1 MIHVLLYIVT
11 AIVFL
16 ALDVVMLKKVM
27 YPLFSSNIGPMML
40 EDLRMGPA
48 AVFYLFYV
56 VGVVWFVSIPAL
68 NVGSIAQAFFA
79 GAVLGALAY
88 GTYEFTNFATL
99 KGWTAQ
105 MVTVD
110 VIWGA
115 VLTGTSAAVGVA
127 VTKYFTW
134 IITACCGWTLG
145 IPCK

>member
-48 AVFYLFYV
+48 AVFHLFYV

-105 MVTVD
+105 MVMVD

-127 VTKYFTW
+127 VTKYFT
-134 IITACCGWTLG
+134 
-145 IPCK
+145 

>member
-11 AIVFL
+11 ASVFL

-40 EDLRMGPA
+40 EDFRMGPA

-105 MVTVD
+105 MVMVD

-127 VTKYFTW
+127 VTKHFM
-134 IITACCGWTLG
+134 
-145 IPCK
+145 

>member
-1 MIHVLLYIVT
+1 MINVLLYIVT
-11 AIVFL
+11 VVVFL
-16 ALDVVMLKKVM
+16 ALDIVMLKKVM

-40 EDLRMGPA
+40 DDLRMGPA

-105 MVTVD
+105 MVMVD

-115 VLTGTSAAVGVA
+115 VLTGTSAAIGVA
-127 VTKYFTW
+127 VTKFFT
-134 IITACCGWTLG
+134 
-145 IPCK
+145 

>member
-1 MIHVLLYIVT
+1 MIHILLYIST

-27 YPLFSSNIGPMML
+27 YPLFSANIGPMML

-56 VGVVWFVSIPAL
+56 MGVVWFVSIPAL

-105 MVTVD
+105 MVMVD

-127 VTKYFTW
+127 VTKYFT
-134 IITACCGWTLG
+134 
-145 IPCK
+145 

>member
-1 MIHVLLYIVT
+1 MIHILLYIST

-27 YPLFSSNIGPMML
+27 YPLFSANIGPMML

-48 AVFYLFYV
+48 TVFYLFYI

-105 MVTVD
+105 MVMVD

-127 VTKYFTW
+127 VTKYFT
-134 IITACCGWTLG
+134 
-145 IPCK
+145 

>member
-1 MIHVLLYIVT
+1 MIHILLYIST

-27 YPLFSSNIGPMML
+27 YPLFSANIGPMML

-105 MVTVD
+105 MVMVD

-127 VTKYFTW
+127 ITKYFT
-134 IITACCGWTLG
+134 
-145 IPCK
+145 

>member
-68 NVGSIAQAFFA
+68 NVGSLAQAFFA

-105 MVTVD
+105 MVMVD

-127 VTKYFTW
+127 VTKYFT
-134 IITACCGWTLG
+134 
-145 IPCK
+145 

>member
-1 MIHVLLYIVT
+1 MIHILLYIST

-27 YPLFSSNIGPMML
+27 YPLFSANIGPMML

-48 AVFYLFYV
+48 AVFYLFFV

-105 MVTVD
+105 MVMVD

-127 VTKYFTW
+127 VTKYFT
-134 IITACCGWTLG
+134 
-145 IPCK
+145 

>member
-40 EDLRMGPA
+40 EDFRMGPA

-105 MVTVD
+105 MVMVD

-127 VTKYFTW
+127 VTKLFT
-134 IITACCGWTLG
+134 
-145 IPCK
+145 

>member
-1 MIHVLLYIVT
+1 MIHILLYIST

-27 YPLFSSNIGPMML
+27 YPLFSANIGPMML

-99 KGWTAQ
+99 RGWTAQ
-105 MVTVD
+105 MVMVD

-127 VTKYFTW
+127 VTKYFT
-134 IITACCGWTLG
+134 
-145 IPCK
+145 

>member
-105 MVTVD
+105 MVMVD

-115 VLTGTSAAVGVA
+115 VLTGTSATVGVA
-127 VTKYFTW
+127 VTKHFT
-134 IITACCGWTLG
+134 
-145 IPCK
+145 

>member
-1 MIHVLLYIVT
+1 MIHVWLYIVT
-11 AIVFL
+11 ASVFL

-105 MVTVD
+105 MVMVD

-127 VTKYFTW
+127 VTKHFM
-134 IITACCGWTLG
+134 
-145 IPCK
+145 

>member
-1 MIHVLLYIVT
+1 MIHILLYIST

-27 YPLFSSNIGPMML
+27 YPLFSANIGPMML

-68 NVGSIAQAFFA
+68 NVGSIAQAFIA

-105 MVTVD
+105 MVMVD

-127 VTKYFTW
+127 VTKYFT
-134 IITACCGWTLG
+134 
-145 IPCK
+145 

>member
-1 MIHVLLYIVT
+1 MIHILLYIST

-27 YPLFSSNIGPMML
+27 YPLFSANIGPMML

-105 MVTVD
+105 MVMVD

-115 VLTGTSAAVGVA
+115 VLTGTSAAVGMA
-127 VTKYFTW
+127 VTKYFT
-134 IITACCGWTLG
+134 
-145 IPCK
+145 

>member
-1 MIHVLLYIVT
+1 MIHILLYIST

-27 YPLFSSNIGPMML
+27 YPLFSANIGPMML

-105 MVTVD
+105 MVMVD

-115 VLTGTSAAVGVA
+115 VLTGTSAAMGVA
-127 VTKYFTW
+127 VTKYFT
-134 IITACCGWTLG
+134 
-145 IPCK
+145 

>member
-27 YPLFSSNIGPMML
+27 YPLFSANIGPMML

-105 MVTVD
+105 MVMVD

-127 VTKYFTW
+127 VTKYFT
-134 IITACCGWTLG
+134 
-145 IPCK
+145 

>member
-1 MIHVLLYIVT
+1 MIHILLYIST

-27 YPLFSSNIGPMML
+27 YPLFSANIGPMML

-88 GTYEFTNFATL
+88 GTYEFTNFAAL

-105 MVTVD
+105 MVMVD

-115 VLTGTSAAVGVA
+115 VLTGTSAAVGGA
-127 VTKYFTW
+127 VTKYFT
-134 IITACCGWTLG
+134 
-145 IPCK
+145 

>member
-1 MIHVLLYIVT
+1 MIHVLLYIGT
-11 AIVFL
+11 AFVFL

-68 NVGSIAQAFFA
+68 NVGSIAQAFFT

-88 GTYEFTNFATL
+88 GTYESTNFATL

-127 VTKYFTW
+127 VTKYFT
-134 IITACCGWTLG
+134 
-145 IPCK
+145 

>member
-1 MIHVLLYIVT
+1 MIHILLYIST

-27 YPLFSSNIGPMML
+27 YPLFSANIGPMML

-105 MVTVD
+105 MVMVD
-110 VIWGA
+110 FIWGA

-127 VTKYFTW
+127 VTKYFT
-134 IITACCGWTLG
+134 
-145 IPCK
+145 

>member
-1 MIHVLLYIVT
+1 MIHILLYIST

-27 YPLFSSNIGPMML
+27 YPLFSANIGPMML

-105 MVTVD
+105 MVMVD

-115 VLTGTSAAVGVA
+115 GFTGTSAAVGVA
-127 VTKYFTW
+127 VTKYFT
-134 IITACCGWTLG
+134 
-145 IPCK
+145 

>member
-1 MIHVLLYIVT
+1 MIHILLYIST

-27 YPLFSSNIGPMML
+27 YPLFSANIGPMML

-79 GAVLGALAY
+79 GVVLGALAY

-105 MVTVD
+105 MVMVD
-110 VIWGA
+110 VIWGT

-127 VTKYFTW
+127 VTKYFT
-134 IITACCGWTLG
+134 
-145 IPCK
+145 

>member
-1 MIHVLLYIVT
+1 MIHILLYIST

-27 YPLFSSNIGPMML
+27 YPLFSANIGPMML
-40 EDLRMGPA
+40 EDIRMGPA

-105 MVTVD
+105 MVMVD

-127 VTKYFTW
+127 VTKYFT
-134 IITACCGWTLG
+134 
-145 IPCK
+145 

>member
-1 MIHVLLYIVT
+1 MIHILLYIVT

-48 AVFYLFYV
+48 AVFYLFYI

-127 VTKYFTW
+127 VTKYFT
-134 IITACCGWTLG
+134 
-145 IPCK
+145 

>member
-1 MIHVLLYIVT
+1 MTHVLLYIVT

-105 MVTVD
+105 MVMVD

-127 VTKYFTW
+127 ATKHFT
-134 IITACCGWTLG
+134 
-145 IPCK
+145 

>member
-1 MIHVLLYIVT
+1 MIHILLYIST

-27 YPLFSSNIGPMML
+27 YPLFSANIGPMML

-56 VGVVWFVSIPAL
+56 VGVIWFVSIPAL

-88 GTYEFTNFATL
+88 GTYESTNFATL

-105 MVTVD
+105 MVMVD

-127 VTKYFTW
+127 VTKYFT
-134 IITACCGWTLG
+134 
-145 IPCK
+145 

>member
-1 MIHVLLYIVT
+1 MIHVLLYIST

-16 ALDVVMLKKVM
+16 ALDIVMLKKVM
-27 YPLFSSNIGPMML
+27 YPLFSANIGPMML

-56 VGVVWFVSIPAL
+56 VGVIWFVSIPAL

-79 GAVLGALAY
+79 GAVLGARAY

-105 MVTVD
+105 MVMVD

-115 VLTGTSAAVGVA
+115 VLTGTSAAAGVA
-127 VTKYFTW
+127 VTKYFT
-134 IITACCGWTLG
+134 
-145 IPCK
+145 

>member
-56 VGVVWFVSIPAL
+56 VGVVWFVSIPAM

-105 MVTVD
+105 MVMVD

-127 VTKYFTW
+127 VTKHFM
-134 IITACCGWTLG
+134 
-145 IPCK
+145 

>member
-1 MIHVLLYIVT
+1 MTHVLLYIVT

-56 VGVVWFVSIPAL
+56 AGVIWFVSIPAL
-68 NVGSIAQAFFA
+68 NVSSIAQAFFA

-105 MVTVD
+105 MVMVD

-127 VTKYFTW
+127 VTKHFT
-134 IITACCGWTLG
+134 
-145 IPCK
+145 

>member
-48 AVFYLFYV
+48 AVFYLLYV

-105 MVTVD
+105 MVMVD

-127 VTKYFTW
+127 VTKYFT
-134 IITACCGWTLG
+134 
-145 IPCK
+145 

>member
-27 YPLFSSNIGPMML
+27 YPLFSSTIGPMML
-40 EDLRMGPA
+40 EVLRMGPA

-127 VTKYFTW
+127 VTKYFT
-134 IITACCGWTLG
+134 
-145 IPCK
+145 

>member
-68 NVGSIAQAFFA
+68 NVGSIAQAFYA

-105 MVTVD
+105 MVMVD

-127 VTKYFTW
+127 VTKQFT
-134 IITACCGWTLG
+134 
-145 IPCK
+145 

>member
-1 MIHVLLYIVT
+1 MIHILLYFST

-27 YPLFSSNIGPMML
+27 HPLFSANIGPMML

-105 MVTVD
+105 MVMVD

-115 VLTGTSAAVGVA
+115 VLTGTSAAFGVA
-127 VTKYFTW
+127 VTKYFT
-134 IITACCGWTLG
+134 
-145 IPCK
+145 

>member
-1 MIHVLLYIVT
+1 MIHILLYIST

-27 YPLFSSNIGPMML
+27 YPLFSANIGPMML

-105 MVTVD
+105 MVMVD

-115 VLTGTSAAVGVA
+115 FLTGTSAAVGVA
-127 VTKYFTW
+127 VTKYFT
-134 IITACCGWTLG
+134 
-145 IPCK
+145 

>member
-40 EDLRMGPA
+40 EDFRMGPA

-56 VGVVWFVSIPAL
+56 AGVVWFVSIPAL
-68 NVGSIAQAFFA
+68 TVGSIAQAFFA

-105 MVTVD
+105 MVMVD
-110 VIWGA
+110 GIWRA
-115 VLTGTSAAVGVA
+115 FLTGSSAAVGVA
-127 VTKYFTW
+127 VTKLFT
-134 IITACCGWTLG
+134 
-145 IPCK
+145 

>member
-1 MIHVLLYIVT
+1 MTHVLLYIVT

-27 YPLFSSNIGPMML
+27 YPLFSSNIGPKML

-105 MVTVD
+105 MVMVD

-127 VTKYFTW
+127 VTKYFT
-134 IITACCGWTLG
+134 
-145 IPCK
+145 

>member
-1 MIHVLLYIVT
+1 MIHILLYIST

-16 ALDVVMLKKVM
+16 GLDVVMLKKVM
-27 YPLFSSNIGPMML
+27 HPLFSANIGPMML

-105 MVTVD
+105 MVMVD

-127 VTKYFTW
+127 VTKYFT
-134 IITACCGWTLG
+134 
-145 IPCK
+145 

>member
-48 AVFYLFYV
+48 AVFYLLYV

-127 VTKYFTW
+127 VTKYFT
-134 IITACCGWTLG
+134 
-145 IPCK
+145 

>member
-1 MIHVLLYIVT
+1 MLHVLLYIAT

-56 VGVVWFVSIPAL
+56 VGVVWFVSIPAF
-68 NVGSIAQAFFA
+68 NVGSVAQAFFA

-105 MVTVD
+105 MVMVD

-127 VTKYFTW
+127 VTKQFT
-134 IITACCGWTLG
+134 
-145 IPCK
+145 

>member
-1 MIHVLLYIVT
+1 MIHILLYIST

-27 YPLFSSNIGPMML
+27 YPLFSANIGPMML

-79 GAVLGALAY
+79 GALLGALAY

-105 MVTVD
+105 MVMVD

-127 VTKYFTW
+127 VTKYFT
-134 IITACCGWTLG
+134 
-145 IPCK
+145 

>member
-1 MIHVLLYIVT
+1 MIHVWLYIVT

-105 MVTVD
+105 MVMVD

-127 VTKYFTW
+127 VTKHFM
-134 IITACCGWTLG
+134 
-145 IPCK
+145 